1 MIPDYKNKSET
12 WLAVAII
19 CLLFVAETST
29 TTRFQYNNPTKVM
42 MVLLGLTFAVSIVQW
57 VRFRVSWKQ
66 QPQDS

>member
-1 MIPDYKNKSET
+1 MTPDYKNKSET

-19 CLLFVAETST
+19 CAVFVGETST

-42 MVLLGLTFAVSIVQW
+42 MVLLGLTFVVSIVQW
-57 VRFRVSWKQ
+57 VRFRTLCKR